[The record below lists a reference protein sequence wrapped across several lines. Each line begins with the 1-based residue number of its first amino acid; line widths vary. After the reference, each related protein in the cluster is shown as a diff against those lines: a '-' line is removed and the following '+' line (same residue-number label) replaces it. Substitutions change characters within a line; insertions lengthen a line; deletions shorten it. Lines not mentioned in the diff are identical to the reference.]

1 MEYHPTDRPE
11 LTKKL
16 TKKYL
21 DDRDK
26 NKYCTPKTQ
35 WYFKDWKKYVAVDN
49 RSYDFFMEEF
59 DTLEECFAYL
69 SDDNY
74 FTS

>member
-1 MEYHPTDRPE
+1 MCNPNDRPK

-16 TKKYL
+16 TRKYL
-21 DDRDK
+21 DDWERDK
-26 NKYCTPKTQ
+26 WITPKTQ
-35 WYFKDWKKYVAVDN
+35 WYYEDKWKFVAVDN